1 MSRVSGFSF
10 GPQQPFP
17 WSTSY
22 DLGSAQVSSGSQ
34 PEVVVRGNSDRVA
47 LILSN
52 LGTGSAF
59 YTRKTTDGLGST
71 IWCQDGVRSDIL
83 TFSQLGA
90 LVSGPFFLSPLGG
103 SASIAYVEVIARR

>member
-1 MSRVSGFSF
+1 MTRVSGFSF

-17 WSTSY
+17 WTTSY
-22 DLGSAQVSSGSQ
+22 DLGSAQVSIGSQ
-34 PEVVVRGNSDRVA
+34 PVVVVRGNSDRVA

-59 YTRKTTDGLGST
+59 YTRKTTDALGSC
-71 IWCQDGVRSDIL
+71 IWAQSGVRSDIL